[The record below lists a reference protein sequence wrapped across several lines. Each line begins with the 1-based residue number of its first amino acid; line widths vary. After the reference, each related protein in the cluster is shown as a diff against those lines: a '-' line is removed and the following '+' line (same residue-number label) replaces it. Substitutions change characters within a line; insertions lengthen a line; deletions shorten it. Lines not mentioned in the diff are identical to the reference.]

1 MVFQDWRG
9 GVAAV
14 PVPMILLDADCRVQV
29 LNSAS
34 RKDVL
39 LASVPI
45 GGTVLEGA
53 NGSPELLAVAQA
65 RQRHFQQSLDA
76 HRSLLFEDDV
86 RLDPAFRWLCL
97 PIMEENSPHLVVL
110 GTTDDRSDTSP
121 RVEAASSAEFVR
133 LLHDE
138 FRAPLASMVAMAAT
152 LSSKTTD
159 DISARAKLIN
169 QTGRQ
174 ILRRLNALLRLSE
187 GEDVTNE
194 H

>member
-1 MVFQDWRG
+1 LAWWRSG
-9 GVAAV
+9 RPG
-14 PVPMILLDADCRVQV
+14 ADDPSGRRLPGAGPEFSQQKGR
-29 LNSAS
+29 SA
-34 RKDVL
+34 RKRAHRRD
-39 LASVPI
+39 
-45 GGTVLEGA
+45 GA
-53 NGSPELLAVAQA
+53 NGSSELLAVAQA

-110 GTTDDRSDTSP
+110 GTTDDRSETSS

-138 FRAPLASMVAMAAT
+138 LRAPLASMVAMAAT